1 MLDLETD
8 EVVNDSFISDGTQ
21 LQTPYNIT
29 VNPLN
34 GDVYI
39 TDAGTSYTANGDVY
53 CFDKDGKKKFSFEAG
68 LCPASMVFDFG
79 EQDLTAKR

>member
-1 MLDLETD
+1 MTSWVKVLDLETD
-8 EVVNDSFISDGTQ
+8 EVVKEQFISDGTQ
-21 LQTPYNIT
+21 LQTPYNIM

-39 TDAGTSYTANGDVY
+39 TDAGTYTANGDVY

-68 LCPASMVFDFG
+68 LNPSAMAF
-79 EQDLTAKR
+79 R